1 MPDPCQIQRSA
12 AVNRGRPRGP
22 HARTG
27 GPGVL
32 TGRAGQMHQRS
43 PPSLQSRCRRFET
56 VRAHQHDC
64 QILWTGGKAAAGAVF
79 GQTEGVSGWDQAA
92 RGPLEPVS
100 VAVSFEVRSAGVR
113 DSAGLSTSLVSCGNA
128 CLVDVSGRPRNK
140 IRQLVIRRSRVRSRR
155 RRQRPQ
161 VDRRRPGVSSCSGIA
176 RHSAGPLR
184 LPAGAAEPS
193 SSTCLR
199 PGALLARLAIFRAV
213 CGSSEGAHD
222 DR

>member
-140 IRQLVIRRSRVRSRR
+140 IRQLVIRRSRVRI
-155 RRQRPQ
+155 PKAAPET
-161 VDRRRPGVSSCSGIA
+161 PGRSSPTWGFLLL
-176 RHSAGPLR
+176 RHSTSLSGAVEIACGSGGAFEFYLPTTWSPL
-184 LPAGAAEPS
+184 
-193 SSTCLR
+193 
-199 PGALLARLAIFRAV
+199 GALGYLPSRLWVVR
-213 CGSSEGAHD
+213 GGP
-222 DR
+222 R